1 MPFLSLDGVPWR
13 TMVPGARARFVHSDT
28 MTVSHWEF
36 EGGTALPVHSH
47 PHEQITTCVSGR
59 FELTVSGQ
67 AQVLVPGSMAI
78 IPPNAVH
85 SGRALS
91 ESHLVDVFHPVREDY
106 R

>member
-1 MPFLSLDGVPWR
+1 MPFVSLDAVPWR
-13 TMVPGARARFVHSDT
+13 TMLKGARARFVHSGT

-36 EGGTALPVHSH
+36 EGGTALPTHAH

-59 FELTVSGQ
+59 FELTIGGETR
-67 AQVLVPGSMAI
+67 VLGAGDVAI
-78 IPPNAVH
+78 IPPGAVH
-85 SGRALS
+85 SGRAIS